1 MKKRLF
7 LQGKTWFAPSKKN
20 TIWLPLVSLVIM
32 VIYAW
37 ASLGRISTPTP
48 YYEQQIAAAR
58 AMARGMTALVE
69 HRKIHGP
76 ALPPNDLNKTG
87 LIGVEHSPLTTTLAP
102 LWVKLTTANPDMA
115 ALAVRLLWEGGVGPK
130 ERVAVGLSGSFP
142 ALNLA
147 LITALDALEIEGVI
161 ISSLGSSTWGA
172 NHPDLTWPDMETIL
186 YKKGIIKQK
195 SIALSPGG
203 NKDLPSSYP
212 PAGQKALQT
221 IVKRWEGEFINTGSL
236 EGNVERR
243 LEIYGDGPYTAYVN
257 IGGSLASLGSF
268 SALKLKPGVQSIK
281 LPLPGTRPT
290 SPLEVTQTGVVINL
304 LDVGT
309 LALHYDLPLEPYPL
323 PPIGK
328 GAVYT
333 GRAIP
338 VTRATIS
345 LLLSIITFMLP
356 LISPRRKNKHPRGSS
371 KGDVP

>member
-20 TIWLPLVSLVIM
+20 TIWLPPVSLVIV
-32 VIYAW
+32 VIYVW
-37 ASLGRISTPTP
+37 ASLGRVSTPTP
-48 YYEQQIAAAR
+48 YYEQQIAAAQ
-58 AMARGMTALVE
+58 AMARGMAALVE
-69 HRKIHGP
+69 HRKPHGP
-76 ALPPNDLNKTG
+76 ALPANDLNETG

-115 ALAVRLLWEGGVGPK
+115 ALMVRLLWEAGVGPK

-203 NKDLPSSYP
+203 SKDLPTSYP
-212 PAGQKALQT
+212 PAGQEALRA

-243 LEIYGDGPYTAYVN
+243 LEIYGDGPYAAYVN
-257 IGGSLASLGSF
+257 IGGSLASVGSF
-268 SALKLKPGVQSIK
+268 SALDLKPGVQSIK
-281 LPLPGTRPT
+281 LPLPGARPT
-290 SPLEVTQTGVVINL
+290 SPLEITQTGIVINL

-309 LALHYDLPLEPYPL
+309 LALHYGLPLEPYPL

-333 GRAIP
+333 ANTIP
-338 VTRATIS
+338 VTRATIA
-345 LLLSIITFMLP
+345 LLLSIITFLLP
-356 LISPRRKNKHPRGSS
+356 LIFPGRKNKHPR
-371 KGDVP
+371 